1 MTVDFGAHGRHPA
14 ARRSAATAALAL
26 ILAAGCAPAVDKF
39 GDGFGVASSELK
51 LVNGLSA
58 NGLSANG
65 LSANGLSA
73 NGLSANGL
81 GTTSFQSWFGSNPS
95 LSDEVMTYV
104 VRCALAAGS
113 SLSYTYS
120 GKSYTWSGAL
130 GLATAWGSG
139 SPATTA
145 EKQVVTACLAA
156 HVNKFGR
163 AVSIA
168 VEGWGAN
175 GVQIP
180 VQSGELTTYSFREGA
195 FFGNVYGSTAYLYS
209 CMDHAD
215 PSSSQSSVRACAF
228 DASDNGTSPC
238 GDILQVGSCSSYCT
252 GYGASNGAY
261 ASCTYGG
268 VTYKPITA
276 RMLPADVYT
285 CGDGVCQVSEHCG
298 DGSTASSCRSDC
310 GKCN

>member
-1 MTVDFGAHGRHPA
+1 MTGNFGTHGRHPA
-14 ARRSAATAALAL
+14 ARRSAAVATLAL
-26 ILAAGCAPAVDKF
+26 LLASACAPAVDKF
-39 GDGFGVASSELK
+39 GDGFGVASSELQ
-51 LVNGLSA
+51 VDNGLSA

-81 GTTSFQSWFGSNPS
+81 GTSAFQTWFSSSTS
-95 LSDEVMTYV
+95 LSNEVMTYV

-113 SLSYTYS
+113 SLTYTYS
-120 GKSYTWSGAL
+120 GKTYTWNGAL
-130 GLATAWGSG
+130 GLAPGWSSG
-139 SPATTA
+139 SAATTN

-163 AVSIA
+163 SVSIA
-168 VEGWGAN
+168 VEGEKATGT
-175 GVQIP
+175 QIP

-195 FFGNVYGSTAYLYS
+195 FFGNVYGSTSYLYS
-209 CMDHAD
+209 CIDHTD

-252 GYGASNGAY
+252 ADSSNTY
-261 ASCTYGG
+261 YKTCTYGG
-268 VTYKPITA
+268 VTYKPITT
-276 RMLPADVYT
+276 RMLPADVYS

-298 DGSTASSCRSDC
+298 SGSSASSCRSDC
-310 GKCN
+310 GSCG